1 MGEWK
6 ELNGEGWNDEGDATG
21 AERATRVRRYAPEGA
36 VAKVVEIGGVSKTWG
51 GLLAFG
57 GLIGVADA

>member
-1 MGEWK
+1 LTANSTFCPSRRTPKTTKSEMFVA
-6 ELNGEGWNDEGDATG
+6 L
-21 AERATRVRRYAPEGA
+21 RSSRTRTTVPSRIKRTM
-36 VAKVVEIGGVSKTWG
+36 GVSKTWG